1 MVVGAAAVALVL
13 AVALAVVLGHRS
25 SDDRE
30 ATTAQS
36 AVSAAPRAE
45 AAEPAVPVL
54 PPFELTRWGSGLPR
68 AGQWR
73 DGFVLVDFDGDGR
86 LDLVHGPA
94 RKSPERVP
102 QIFSGDGA
110 GNFKI
115 DTRYRFPKLPLDYGD
130 VAVADFDGDGAL
142 DLAVASHLIGIAV
155 LVRRGDAFEPYA
167 TDIGLLGAT
176 NDTRPGDKP
185 AKGAKDGKP
194 AAGATAS
201 GSFSSRAIEA
211 TDWNGDGRV
220 DLIAESDGPR
230 PFEAL
235 KGGRSRRNIAVLLG
249 KPGGFTPIFPVNNV
263 PGYGDSLAIGN
274 VDLMPGL
281 EIVAASNVVGS
292 KYVVYRVSEMGL
304 VLTEL
309 PAMPAGR
316 TVRVVALVPGR
327 EVMSVL
333 LGGMA
338 SGEQGLEGTL
348 DLVRGGSALNTTR
361 LYKGE
366 PLRAVSAI
374 GVGDLDGDGSTDVVA
389 GEEDG
394 TLRVF
399 LARGNGFGA
408 AGTVPA
414 APQLAGCAVYAIQ
427 LANLDGNAGD
437 EVVASYAGDDGA
449 CASSGAIEV
458 FRHP

>member
-13 AVALAVVLGHRS
+13 AVALAVVLGRSRS

-30 ATTAQS
+30 SATVRS
-36 AVSAAPRAE
+36 AVSSAPQTSR
-45 AAEPAVPVL
+45 EPQVPVL
-54 PPFELTRWGSGLPR
+54 PPFELARWGSGLPR

-73 DGFVLVDFDGDGR
+73 HGFVLVDFDGDGR

-102 QIFSGDGA
+102 QIFTGDGA
-110 GNFKI
+110 GHFELA
-115 DTRYRFPKLPLDYGD
+115 TRYTFPRLPLDYGD

-142 DLAVASHLIGIAV
+142 DLALASHLIGIAV

-167 TDIGLLGAT
+167 TDIAEL
-176 NDTRPGDKP
+176 
-185 AKGAKDGKP
+185 
-194 AAGATAS
+194 

-235 KGGRSRRNIAVLLG
+235 ARGRSRRNIAVLLG
-249 KPGGFTPIFPVNNV
+249 KPGGFTPIFPANNV
-263 PGYGDSLAIGN
+263 QGYGDSLAIGN

-309 PAMPAGR
+309 PGMPAGR

-327 EVMSVL
+327 ETANVL

-348 DLVRGGSALNTTR
+348 DLVRGGSALSTTR

-374 GVGDLDGDGSTDVVA
+374 GVGDLDGDGRTDAVA

-399 LARGNGFGA
+399 LARGDGFGS

-414 APQLAGCAVYAIQ
+414 APQLAGCAVYGIQ

-437 EVVASYAGDDGA
+437 EVVVSYAGDDGA